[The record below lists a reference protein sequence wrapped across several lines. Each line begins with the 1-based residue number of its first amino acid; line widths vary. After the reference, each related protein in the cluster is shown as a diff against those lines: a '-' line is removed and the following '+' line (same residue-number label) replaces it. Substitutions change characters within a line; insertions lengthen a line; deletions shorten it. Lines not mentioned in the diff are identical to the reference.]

1 MRTEPT
7 PRAVSSAPSTDAR
20 SPRKASRALPRV
32 GVPGIAIVGP
42 MATQGFEGRLERM
55 VEGTFSRLF
64 RSSVKPVEFGR
75 KLQREMDSRRSVAVD
90 GRTIV
95 PNWYRFTVSV
105 EDYEQFV
112 DIEGTLRRELA
123 DAAREHARDEGYSF
137 VGPVDIELGADERL
151 RTGVLDVE
159 SRWVEGEGGLPPGA
173 LILPT
178 GDRVPLGEYVVSV
191 GRQADCT
198 IVLADPNVSRV
209 HAEVRPAGD
218 GFVVADLGSTNGTKV
233 NGVRVAE
240 HELQDGDEVRFG
252 NTAVRFEAS

>member
-1 MRTEPT
+1 
-7 PRAVSSAPSTDAR
+7 
-20 SPRKASRALPRV
+20 
-32 GVPGIAIVGP
+32 
-42 MATQGFEGRLERM
+42 MATQGFERRLERA

-95 PNWYRFTVSV
+95 PNWYRFTVSPA
-105 EDYEQFV
+105 DHEQFA
-112 DIEGTLRRELA
+112 DIDATLRRELA
-123 DAAREHARDEGYSF
+123 DAAREHARDEGYAF
-137 VGPVDIELGADERL
+137 VGPVEIELRADQSV
-151 RTGVLDVE
+151 RTGMLEVQ
-159 SRWVEGEGGLPPGA
+159 SRWVEGSGGLPPGA
-173 LILPT
+173 LLLPT

-218 GFVVADLGSTNGTKV
+218 GFVVVDLGSTNGTKV

-240 HELQDGDEVRFG
+240 HELRDGDEVRFG
-252 NTAVRFEAS
+252 NTAMHFEAS

>member
-1 MRTEPT
+1 
-7 PRAVSSAPSTDAR
+7 
-20 SPRKASRALPRV
+20 
-32 GVPGIAIVGP
+32 

-55 VEGTFSRLF
+55 VEGTFGRLF

-75 KLQREMDSRRSVAVD
+75 KMQREMDAHRSVGVD

-95 PNWYRFTVSV
+95 PNSFSFGISI
-105 EDYEQFV
+105 EDHDQLV
-112 DIEGTLRRELA
+112 DILGTLRRELA

-137 VGPVDIELGADERL
+137 VGPVEIDFVADGRL
-151 RTGVLDVE
+151 RTGFIAVE
-159 SRWVEGEGGLPPGA
+159 SRFLESDGGLPPGS
-173 LILPT
+173 LVLPT

-191 GRQADCT
+191 GRQGDCT

-240 HELQDGDEVRFG
+240 QELHEGDEIRFG
-252 NTAVRFEAS
+252 STAVRFEAS